1 MVSLIGL
8 SCLVL
13 LAAGSE
19 CSSGGEECVGTED
32 SVLLQLKQ
40 MNPSKMSSALG
51 GALLE
56 VKFGELSEAVQVF
69 VDSRARDS
77 RSSEI
82 EELPAVMQE
91 VLDQHNLYRCMHDV
105 PLFEWDTD
113 IEARAQSWADNG
125 VYAHSTSDFR
135 EQQGEY
141 CGENIAWGYPSRSG
155 FDSTQAWYNE
165 IVDTEGGLG
174 LTDTMYGPGGE
185 ALGHYTQIVWKG
197 STRLG
202 CGVGRATT
210 QNLEGDFW
218 VCQYCKGG
226 NYQGQFA
233 DNVFS
238 PVKTQAECAAGSS
251 PSPSPSPSPA
261 PSPEQSPSPSPS
273 PSPTPALDFQNCVA
287 ADSVGTCEKCTHN
300 IQCSGTSFCCPYM
313 KLCVPS
319 SSHACSYPIA
329 SCMPTCSS
337 ASGSDVTSCSCSNAD
352 FPANWLPQQC
362 AGQVPT
368 PPPTPAPTTPAPPT
382 ACVDGAV
389 DDYPHI
395 FLGGVMTSCPDL
407 APYCS
412 YFDWL
417 RAKCAFTCGC

>member
-1 MVSLIGL
+1 MVSWIGV
-8 SCLVL
+8 SCLVF
-13 LAAGSE
+13 LAASSE
-19 CSSGGEECVGTED
+19 CSSGGEECVAKED

-69 VDSRARDS
+69 VDSKTREG

-135 EQQGEY
+135 EQEGEY

-165 IVDTEGGLG
+165 ILDTEGGLG
-174 LTDTMYGPGGE
+174 LTDTMNAPGGE
-185 ALGHYTQIVWKG
+185 ALGHYTQIVWQG

-202 CGVGRATT
+202 CGVGRATATT

-226 NYQGQFA
+226 NYQGQFT

-238 PVKTQAECAAGSS
+238 PTKTEAECAAGSS
-251 PSPSPSPSPA
+251 PSPSPSSSPA
-261 PSPEQSPSPSPS
+261 PSPEQSPSPA
-273 PSPTPALDFQNCVA
+273 PTPALDFQNCVG
-287 ADSVGTCEKCTHN
+287 ADSVGTCDKCTHS

-319 SSHACSYPIA
+319 SSHSCSYPIA

-352 FPANWLPQQC
+352 FPENWLPQQC
-362 AGQVPT
+362 TGQVPT

-382 ACVDGAV
+382 SCVDGAV

-395 FLGGVMTSCPDL
+395 FLNGVMTSCPDL

-417 RAKCAFTCGC
+417 RAKCASTCGC

>member
-1 MVSLIGL
+1 MVSIIGV
-8 SCLVL
+8 SCLVF

-19 CSSGGEECVGTED
+19 CSSGDVECVGQED
-32 SVLLQLKQ
+32 TVFLQLK
-40 MNPSKMSSALG
+40 SSNRSRMGSTLG
-51 GALLE
+51 GAQLK
-56 VKFGELSEAVQVF
+56 VKFGEFSDAVLVF
-69 VDSRARDS
+69 ADSS
-77 RSSEI
+77 IHQHRSSDTEDF
-82 EELPAVMQE
+82 PAAMQE

-135 EQQGEY
+135 EQEGEY
-141 CGENIAWGYPSRSG
+141 CGENIAWGYRSRSG
-155 FDSTQAWYNE
+155 FDSTQDWYNE
-165 IVDTEGGLG
+165 ILDTEGGLG
-174 LTDTMYGPGGE
+174 LTDTMNAPGGE
-185 ALGHYTQIVWKG
+185 ALGHYTQIVWQG

-202 CGVGRATT
+202 CGVGRATATT
-210 QNLEGDFW
+210 QNLEGDFR

-233 DNVFS
+233 ANVFS
-238 PVKTQAECAAGSS
+238 PTKTEAECAAGSS

-273 PSPTPALDFQNCVA
+273 PSTAPTPALDFQNCVG
-287 ADSVGTCEKCTHN
+287 ADSVGTCEKCTHS

-319 SSHACSYPIA
+319 SSHGCSYPIA

-352 FPANWLPQQC
+352 FPENWLP
-362 AGQVPT
+362 
-368 PPPTPAPTTPAPPT
+368 
-382 ACVDGAV
+382 
-389 DDYPHI
+389 
-395 FLGGVMTSCPDL
+395 
-407 APYCS
+407 
-412 YFDWL
+412 
-417 RAKCAFTCGC
+417 